1 MYVSGVNSEM
11 TITEAR
17 DSLADVVNEVAYAH
31 RAVTLTRRGKPLA
44 VIMSAED
51 YMRMIEELEDA
62 EDARLVD
69 AARAE
74 GGPTIPI
81 EEIKRELGL

>member
-1 MYVSGVNSEM
+1 M

-17 DSLADVVNEVAYAH
+17 DHLADVVNEVAYAH
-31 RAVTLTRRGKPLA
+31 RPVTLTRRGKPMA
-44 VIMSAED
+44 VIVSAED
-51 YMRMIEELEDA
+51 YARIIDELEDA

-74 GGPTIPI
+74 GGPTIPL
-81 EEIKRELGL
+81 EEIKHELGL